1 MSTIESSNQSSIV
14 SYTFQQRQTLL
25 HFISDMPK
33 QKITPKA
40 KYPVQ
45 TQKFIQ
51 DVSEALKDFE
61 ENIRFPGKEIRAS
74 AYRVLLE
81 AYHTALTSI
90 WSQAQFAN
98 TEQIL
103 KTISD
108 RQMTELTTMSKLL
121 EPEPTT
127 SKVSKEPRTV
137 PDLEELTESLQQ
149 SSGGLPSVE
158 SCAQIAS
165 VFTKLADAH
174 RTYAKAADGLA
185 QLSTV
190 LNPSQYTTI
199 LKAAVMPT
207 IQIVIPGKLVS
218 PVTAPPPPPTA
229 ASTALGKLEII
240 KYTKHR
246 ILPNPDSSELALEE
260 ENSATRV
267 LAAAIYLKI
276 ENMFFDETSSRLEIA
291 TAFKCNI
298 SQLSKAVTGVHYKG
312 GPHKYKPKKPTK
324 RTMETA
330 DKQAGPSKRK
340 ALPSSSTQTEST
352 QVPDRDVQDD
362 TLPSSSDSD
371 LPLGL
376 LN

>member
-1 MSTIESSNQSSIV
+1 
-14 SYTFQQRQTLL
+14 
-25 HFISDMPK
+25 MPK

-61 ENIRFPGKEIRAS
+61 ESIRFPGEEIRAS
-74 AYRVLLE
+74 AYQVLLE
-81 AYHTALTSI
+81 AYRTALTSI
-90 WSQAQFAN
+90 WSQAQFPN

-103 KTISD
+103 KTVSD

-127 SKVSKEPRTV
+127 SKVSKEPQTV

-165 VFTKLADAH
+165 IFSKLADAH
-174 RTYAKAADGLA
+174 RTYAEAADGLA

-260 ENSATRV
+260 ENSATCV

-276 ENMFFDETSSRLEIA
+276 ENMFFNETSSRVEIA
-291 TAFKCNI
+291 MAFKCNI
-298 SQLSKAVTGVHYKG
+298 SQLTKAVTGVHYKG
-312 GPHKYKPKKPTK
+312 GPHRYKPKQKTGDK
-324 RTMETA
+324 R
-330 DKQAGPSKRK
+330 
-340 ALPSSSTQTEST
+340 SSTDPSQQATKIPKTKKAQAST
-352 QVPDRDVQDD
+352 SKAS
-362 TLPSSSDSD
+362 TSPSEEKQ
-371 LPLGL
+371 
-376 LN
+376 

>member
-1 MSTIESSNQSSIV
+1 
-14 SYTFQQRQTLL
+14 
-25 HFISDMPK
+25 MPK

-61 ENIRFPGKEIRAS
+61 ENICFPGEEIRAS
-74 AYRVLLE
+74 AYQVLLE
-81 AYHTALTSI
+81 AYRTALTSI

-121 EPEPTT
+121 KPEPTT

-137 PDLEELTESLQQ
+137 PDQEELTESLQQ
-149 SSGGLPSVE
+149 SSGGLPSVK

-165 VFTKLADAH
+165 VFSKLADAH
-174 RTYAKAADGLA
+174 RTYAEAADGLA
-185 QLSTV
+185 QLSTI

-207 IQIVIPGKLVS
+207 IQIIIPGKLVS
-218 PVTAPPPPPTA
+218 PVTAPPPSPTA

-246 ILPNPDSSELALEE
+246 ILPNPDSSELVQEE

-276 ENMFFDETSSRLEIA
+276 ENMFFDETSSRVEIA

-298 SQLSKAVTGVHYKG
+298 SQLTKAVTGVHYKG
-312 GPHKYKPKKPTK
+312 EPHRYKPKQKTGDKRSSTDQSQQPTK
-324 RTMETA
+324 KPKTKEAHAST
-330 DKQAGPSKRK
+330 SK
-340 ALPSSSTQTEST
+340 ASTSSSEEKQQS
-352 QVPDRDVQDD
+352 QVVAED
-362 TLPSSSDSD
+362 TLSSESGSSFE

-376 LN
+376 LQ